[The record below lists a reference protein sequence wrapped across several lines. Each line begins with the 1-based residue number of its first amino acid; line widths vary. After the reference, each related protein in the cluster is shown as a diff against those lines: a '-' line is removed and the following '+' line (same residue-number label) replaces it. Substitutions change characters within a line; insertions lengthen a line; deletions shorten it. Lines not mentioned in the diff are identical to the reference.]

1 MGKTLEAPHSRRWS
15 TEEVDQGRAL
25 SYWVDTVC
33 LRFLSLEIDSPLR
46 DRFRARL
53 EQIDLGPATVN
64 CLRAEAQ
71 RVRRT
76 PANLARARHPVFIL
90 LQLREGQGRLR
101 QAGREAI
108 VRAGESVF
116 IDGTEPYEFECP
128 QPTDALAL
136 RMPELWLKNW
146 IPHPERFAAR
156 LFTGGGWNA
165 ALNAALASMDVDAC
179 DDLAL
184 SRDAVADQIASL
196 LALAMGRDRK
206 PESATTLFD
215 DLVRT
220 LRSRLHETGL
230 SPLDVADQHGV
241 SRRSLHYAFASA
253 NTTFLEH
260 LMSLRLERAR
270 EMLNDARFSDLPVSE
285 VAARCGFTDP
295 SHFARRFRQ
304 QFGQSPQQFRH
315 SGTQA

>member
-1 MGKTLEAPHSRRWS
+1 
-15 TEEVDQGRAL
+15 
-25 SYWVDTVC
+25 
-33 LRFLSLEIDSPLR
+33 
-46 DRFRARL
+46 
-53 EQIDLGPATVN
+53 
-64 CLRAEAQ
+64 
-71 RVRRT
+71 
-76 PANLARARHPVFIL
+76 
-90 LQLREGQGRLR
+90 
-101 QAGREAI
+101 
-108 VRAGESVF
+108 
-116 IDGTEPYEFECP
+116 
-128 QPTDALAL
+128 
-136 RMPELWLKNW
+136 
-146 IPHPERFAAR
+146 
-156 LFTGGGWNA
+156 
-165 ALNAALASMDVDAC
+165 
-179 DDLAL
+179 
-184 SRDAVADQIASL
+184 
-196 LALAMGRDRK
+196 MGRDRK
-206 PESATTLFD
+206 PESAATLFD

-253 NTTFLEH
+253 NTTFIEH